1 MTLNDLE
8 MMQGKVN
15 GVRDLLKGLSPDG
28 FMVCMGMVFD
38 EYCAISGANPV
49 ELAKTVADLVEQVNE
64 AEGRYNPYKE
74 AQA

>member
-28 FMVCMGMVFD
+28 FKICMGMVFD
-38 EYCAISGANPV
+38 EYCAISGEDPV
-49 ELAKTVADLVEQVNE
+49 EVSKTVAELVEQVNE
-64 AEGRYNPYKE
+64 AEGRYSPYQE
-74 AQA
+74 ALA